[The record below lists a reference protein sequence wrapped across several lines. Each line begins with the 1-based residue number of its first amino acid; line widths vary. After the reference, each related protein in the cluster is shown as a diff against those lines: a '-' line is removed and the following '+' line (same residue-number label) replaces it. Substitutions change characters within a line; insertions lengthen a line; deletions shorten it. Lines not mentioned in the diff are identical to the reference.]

1 MEHET
6 MIAADR
12 FYTYWLV
19 RYAALSV
26 VGLLWITGCATKT
39 AALKAEVQALLKQ
52 TMDEVHVETTRLDT
66 EMTQI
71 RAEIKQLISEV
82 EQAQS
87 KVGSLGKEVGQLG
100 SEVVLVQSDVRQ
112 NDTSLVDLAMRV
124 NQIDRR
130 VSRGEGASVQRQTQA
145 SAPSEARANPVS
157 RPSKRA
163 SISSENDETS
173 GPLKRGMTQPEVLR
187 LFGQPHAVEQV
198 LDGVY
203 WYYADGELKGQY
215 VRFDATTGHVN
226 GWSSFAPQLLQLNFR
241 LTPGTQDR

>member
-1 MEHET
+1 

-66 EMTQI
+66 EMAQI
-71 RAEIKQLISEV
+71 RAEVKQLSSEV
-82 EQAQS
+82 QQAQS
-87 KVGSLGKEVGQLG
+87 KVGSLGKAVGQLG
-100 SEVVLVQSDVRQ
+100 SEVALVQSDVRH

-130 VSRGEGASVQRQTQA
+130 VSQGEGASVQSQTQA
-145 SAPSEARANPVS
+145 SAPSEARANLVS
-157 RPSKRA
+157 RPSKA
-163 SISSENDETS
+163 VSGSSPGGTTPS
-173 GPLKRGMTQPEVLR
+173 TLKQGMTQQEVRR
-187 LFGQPHAVEQV
+187 LFGQPHAVETV
-198 LDGVY
+198 LDAVY

-215 VRFDATTGHVN
+215 VRFDASTGHVN
-226 GWSSFAPQLLQLNFR
+226 GWSSVAPQLLQLNFR
-241 LTPGTQDR
+241 LTPGPQDR